1 MERLK
6 IMGARI
12 KELRIERRLR
22 QREMAD
28 LLGIVLQHYQKIEYG
43 KVNIPVLTLDALADC
58 FGVSADYLLGRT
70 DERPKEKFYGFAGGT
85 GGAAERT
92 SDGTAHETKGSSCP
106 SENYT

>member
-1 MERLK
+1 METLQAFGARLK
-6 IMGARI
+6 S
-12 KELRIERRLR
+12 LRKERRVY
-22 QREMAD
+22 QREMGD
-28 LLGIVLQHYQKIEYG
+28 LLGVTLQHYQKIEYG